1 MATPVSVRYE
11 GSIAIVTIDN
21 PPVNAL
27 STPVREGLLAAI
39 GAAFEDRGVA
49 AVVVTGHGRFFVAG
63 ADVREMD
70 QPPRRPFLSDVIAL
84 LDKVDKP
91 VVAAING
98 AALGGGLEIAL
109 ACDLRIAEPSA
120 TLGLPETRLGI
131 VPGAGGTQR
140 LPRLVGIERA
150 ASMIREGRTVD
161 ARTAIEIGL
170 VDRLADSALDDAL
183 QVANAATK
191 RRVSSL
197 PVKAEPVSGTDT
209 GGLRRA
215 SLPAALEADRLV
227 GLAATVPFETGLAEE
242 RRAFLT
248 LRDSAE
254 AKALRHVFFAE
265 RASGS
270 LPGQDGVTRRRI
282 DRVGIVGAGT
292 MGAAIAATFA
302 DAGFQVELVE
312 RDATLSKA
320 GEARV
325 AQLYER
331 QFAAKRMT
339 AAAVEQRLRQIH
351 STADWDVL
359 AGTDIV
365 VEAAFEK
372 MEVKTEIFSR
382 LDRVAKPAA
391 ILASNTSY
399 LDIDALAAA
408 TSRPA
413 DVVGLHFFAPANV
426 MKLVEVIRARHTAPE
441 VLVTC
446 TALARKLGK
455 QPVIAGNAY
464 GFIGNRIYSA
474 YRRHA
479 EYLMEDG
486 ASPYEIDKAME
497 AFGFAMGV
505 FATSDLSG
513 LDISYAMRRSL
524 DATRDPAERYV
535 AIADRL
541 VEAGRLGRKS
551 GVGYYS
557 YVDGRATPDPV
568 TEKIVEDERRA
579 KGRRLRTIVLDAV
592 QRRLLAAMA
601 NEGAAALEE
610 GIASR
615 ASDIDVVLI
624 NGYGFPRHKGG
635 PMWAADQAGLAD
647 VLAELEAA
655 KAENPGSMHISPLLR
670 RIAASGQALA
680 NWSADAA

>member
-1 MATPVSVRYE
+1 
-11 GSIAIVTIDN
+11 
-21 PPVNAL
+21 
-27 STPVREGLLAAI
+27 
-39 GAAFEDRGVA
+39 
-49 AVVVTGHGRFFVAG
+49 
-63 ADVREMD
+63 
-70 QPPRRPFLSDVIAL
+70 
-84 LDKVDKP
+84 
-91 VVAAING
+91 
-98 AALGGGLEIAL
+98 
-109 ACDLRIAEPSA
+109 
-120 TLGLPETRLGI
+120 
-131 VPGAGGTQR
+131 
-140 LPRLVGIERA
+140 
-150 ASMIREGRTVD
+150 
-161 ARTAIEIGL
+161 
-170 VDRLADSALDDAL
+170 
-183 QVANAATK
+183 
-191 RRVSSL
+191 
-197 PVKAEPVSGTDT
+197 
-209 GGLRRA
+209 
-215 SLPAALEADRLV
+215 
-227 GLAATVPFETGLAEE
+227 
-242 RRAFLT
+242 
-248 LRDSAE
+248 
-254 AKALRHVFFAE
+254 
-265 RASGS
+265 
-270 LPGQDGVTRRRI
+270 
-282 DRVGIVGAGT
+282 

-302 DAGFQVELVE
+302 DAGFPVELVE
-312 RDATLSKA
+312 RDATVSKA

-331 QFAAKRMT
+331 QVAAKRMT
-339 AAAVEQRLRQIH
+339 AADVEQRLRQIH

-382 LDRVAKPAA
+382 LDHVAKPTA

-413 DVVGLHFFAPANV
+413 DVVGLHFFSPANV

-441 VLVTC
+441 VVVTC
-446 TALARKLGK
+446 TALARKLAK
-455 QPVIAGNAY
+455 LPVIAGNAY

-524 DATRDPAERYV
+524 DATRDPMERYV

-551 GVGYYS
+551 GAGYYS
-557 YVDGRATPDPV
+557 YVDGRATPDPA
-568 TEKIVEDERRA
+568 TERIVEDERKA
-579 KGRRLRTIVLDAV
+579 KGTRSRAITVEAV

-601 NEGAAALEE
+601 NEGATALEA

-615 ASDIDVVLI
+615 ASDVDVVLI
-624 NGYGFPRHKGG
+624 NGYGFPRQKGG
-635 PMWAADQAGLAD
+635 PMWAADQAGLAN